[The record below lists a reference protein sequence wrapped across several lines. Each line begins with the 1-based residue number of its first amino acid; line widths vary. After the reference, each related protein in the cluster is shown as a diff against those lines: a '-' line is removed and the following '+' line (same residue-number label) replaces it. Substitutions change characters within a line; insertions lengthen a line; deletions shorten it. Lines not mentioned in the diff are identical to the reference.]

1 MAKVRV
7 HELAKELGQP
17 SKVVLQKLQDMGEFV
32 RSASSTIE
40 APVARRLREQ
50 FPGEK
55 SGGTPAPGTPKPAG
69 APRPGGG
76 SVPKPGSKPAP
87 RAQAPAEPA

>member
-1 MAKVRV
+1 VAKVRV

-40 APVARRLREQ
+40 APVARKLRGE
-50 FPGEK
+50 FPAASGDSENKKGGKPEK
-55 SGGTPAPGTPKPAG
+55 SGSA
-69 APRPGGG
+69 APRPGAAR
-76 SVPKPGSKPAP
+76 PGPPRPATC
-87 RAQAPAEPA
+87 